1 MQGGTMSTILG
12 RIAAYKREE
21 IAAAKA
27 ALPLA
32 AVEEQARAAPT
43 VRPFAATIAACAEEG
58 RHALIAEI
66 KKASPSRGL
75 IRADFDPASLALAYA
90 AGGAACLSVLTDTP
104 SFQGDPQHLIEARE
118 VCALP
123 VLRKDF
129 MLDPYQVPQSR
140 ALGADCI
147 LVIMAA
153 VDDFLAMEL
162 TGAAHNWG
170 MDVLVE
176 VHDEDEL
183 DRALSL
189 PAQLIGINNRNLKTF
204 ETSLDV
210 TRRLIPR
217 VPKDRFI
224 VSESG
229 IFSHADIEDLTRE
242 GAHAFLV
249 GESLMREEDVG
260 AATRRLL
267 GLDSAEPV
275 LSAFR
280 EANR

>member
-1 MQGGTMSTILG
+1 MTSILAK
-12 RIAAYKREE
+12 IAAYKREE
-21 IAAAKA
+21 IKAAKA
-27 ALPLA
+27 AMPLS
-32 AVEEQARAAPT
+32 AVEEEARAAGR
-43 VRPFAATIAACAEEG
+43 VRPFAATIGACAQER

-75 IRADFDPASLALAYA
+75 IREAFDPASLAMSYA
-90 AGGAACLSVLTDTP
+90 AGGAACLSVLTDGP
-104 SFQGDPQHLIEARE
+104 SFQGNPRHLVEARA

-129 MLDPYQVPQSR
+129 MLDTYQVAQSR

-147 LVIMAA
+147 LIIMAA

-170 MDVLVE
+170 MDVLIE

-189 PAQLIGINNRNLKTF
+189 PASLIGINNRNLKTF

-217 VPKDRFI
+217 VPQGRVI

-229 IFSHADIEDLTRE
+229 IFTHVDMEAMVAA

-249 GESLMREEDVG
+249 GESLMRQDDVT
-260 AATRRLL
+260 AATRKLL
-267 GLDSAEPV
+267 GLEPAAVREPV
-275 LSAFR
+275 S
-280 EANR
+280 EARP

>member
-1 MQGGTMSTILG
+1 MTSILAK
-12 RIAAYKREE
+12 IAAYKREE
-21 IAAAKA
+21 IKAAKA
-27 ALPLA
+27 AMPLS
-32 AVEEQARAAPT
+32 AVEEEARAAGR
-43 VRPFAATIAACAEEG
+43 VRPFAATIGACAQER

-75 IRADFDPASLALAYA
+75 IREAFDPASLAMSYA
-90 AGGAACLSVLTDTP
+90 AGGAACLSVLTDGP
-104 SFQGDPQHLIEARE
+104 SFQGNPRHLVEARA

-129 MLDPYQVPQSR
+129 MLDTYQVAQSR

-147 LVIMAA
+147 LIIMAA

-170 MDVLVE
+170 MDVLIE
-176 VHDEDEL
+176 VHDEEEL

-189 PAQLIGINNRNLKTF
+189 PASLIGINNRNLKTF

-217 VPKDRFI
+217 VPQGRVI

-229 IFSHADIEDLTRE
+229 IFTHADMEAMVAA

-249 GESLMREEDVG
+249 GESLMRQDDVT
-260 AATRRLL
+260 AATRKLL
-267 GLDSAEPV
+267 GLEPAAVREPV
-275 LSAFR
+275 N
-280 EANR
+280 EARP

>member
-1 MQGGTMSTILG
+1 MTSILAK
-12 RIAAYKREE
+12 IAAYKREE
-21 IAAAKA
+21 IKAAKA
-27 ALPLA
+27 AMPLS
-32 AVEEQARAAPT
+32 AVEEEARAAGR
-43 VRPFAATIAACAEEG
+43 VRPFAATIGACAQER

-75 IRADFDPASLALAYA
+75 IREAFDPASLAMSYA
-90 AGGAACLSVLTDTP
+90 AGGAACLSVLTDGP
-104 SFQGDPQHLIEARE
+104 SFQGNPRHLVEARA

-129 MLDPYQVPQSR
+129 MLDTYQVAQSR

-147 LVIMAA
+147 LIIMAA

-170 MDVLVE
+170 MDVLIE

-189 PAQLIGINNRNLKTF
+189 PASLIGINNRNLKTF

-217 VPKDRFI
+217 VPQGRVI

-229 IFSHADIEDLTRE
+229 IFTHADMEAMVAA

-249 GESLMREEDVG
+249 GESLMRQDDVT
-260 AATRRLL
+260 AATRKLL
-267 GLDSAEPV
+267 GLEPAAVREPV
-275 LSAFR
+275 S
-280 EANR
+280 EARP

>member
-1 MQGGTMSTILG
+1 MTTILEK
-12 RIAAYKREE
+12 IAAYKREE
-21 IAAAKA
+21 IKAAKA
-27 ALPLA
+27 AMPLSS
-32 AVEEQARAAPT
+32 VEDEARAAGR
-43 VRPFAATIAACAEEG
+43 VRPFAATIGSCTQEG
-58 RHALIAEI
+58 RHCLIAEI

-75 IRADFDPASLALAYA
+75 IREDFDPASLAMAYA
-90 AGGAACLSVLTDTP
+90 AGGAVCLSVLTDGP
-104 SFQGDPQHLIEARE
+104 SFQGDPQYLIDARE

-129 MLDPYQVPQSR
+129 ILDTYQVPQAR

-147 LVIMAA
+147 LIIMAA

-189 PAQLIGINNRNLKTF
+189 PVELIGINNRNLKTF

-217 VPKDRFI
+217 VPAGRLI

-229 IFSHADIEDLTRE
+229 IFTHADIEALAGC

-249 GESLMREEDVG
+249 GESLMRQHDVT
-260 AATRRLL
+260 AATRKLL
-267 GLDSAEPV
+267 GLEPAAARPQ
-275 LSAFR
+275 SHR
-280 EANR
+280 EASP